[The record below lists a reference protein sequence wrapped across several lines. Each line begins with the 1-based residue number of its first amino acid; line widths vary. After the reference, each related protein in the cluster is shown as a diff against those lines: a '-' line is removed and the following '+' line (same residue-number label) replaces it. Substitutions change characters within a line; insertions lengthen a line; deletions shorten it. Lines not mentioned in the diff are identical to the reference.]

1 MPKRRLLRVSSCLS
15 AVSFAALLM
24 AGCSSSTTSSSANG
38 SPAAS
43 GSSGAGSGASGSA
56 SSAVSQ
62 TLSSLVPA
70 KYRSAGT
77 ISVATATGNPPYET
91 IEPGQTAP
99 VGFDIDVI
107 TAVVKN
113 LGLTADIT
121 VVQFPSIVVGLADG
135 RFDAGISSLTITAAR
150 EQQLDMV
157 TYMKIGTGLLVQA
170 GNPDGING
178 IADLCGKTVGVAQGS
193 SNLLPLQAEQQHCGS
208 SPIKIVQTN
217 GNDFVALQS
226 NRVEAMA
233 LDAAGAVAT
242 AKANPS
248 TFEAVP
254 NAVYGAGLAGIAV
267 GKSNSG
273 LAAAFEASL
282 KSLIANGTYGKLL
295 AKWGLQ
301 DLGYTNVTLNP
312 SAQSAA

>member
-1 MPKRRLLRVSSCLS
+1 MSKRRLLRVP
-15 AVSFAALLM
+15 SFLAAASVAGVLI
-24 AGCSSSTTSSSANG
+24 AGCSSG
-38 SPAAS
+38 S
-43 GSSGAGSGASGSA
+43 SA
-56 SSAVSQ
+56 SSAAAAPSTGGSSSASTAKSQ
-62 TLSSLVPA
+62 TVSSLVPA
-70 KYRSAGT
+70 KYRSSGT
-77 ISVATATGNPPYET
+77 ISIATATGNPPYEN
-91 IEPGQTAP
+91 IQPGATAP
-99 VGFDIDVI
+99 TGFDIDVI

-113 LGLTADIT
+113 LGLTPDIT

-157 TYMKIGTGLLVQA
+157 TYMKIGTGLLVRA
-170 GNPDGING
+170 GNPDGITG
-178 IADLCGKTVGVAQGS
+178 IANLCGKTVGVAQGS
-193 SNLLPLQAEQQHCGS
+193 SNLLPLQAEQAQCGS

-217 GNDFVALQS
+217 GNDFVGLQS
-226 NRVEAMA
+226 DRVDAMA

-273 LAAAFEASL
+273 LATAFEASL
-282 KSLIANGTYGKLL
+282 KELIANGTYSQLL

-301 DLGYTNVTLNP
+301 DLGDTNVTLNP
-312 SAQSAA
+312 TTQPAA